1 VVGVSSLPPQA
12 ASDIDKKTASGNA
25 AEHNGRTRMNFSL
38 KSIFGMRT
46 TDCGMRLLLKRMTSR
61 RARKTGGTVCA
72 TREDNRLDRGAQ
84 KRRSIESAH
93 DDAVT
98 VG

>member
-1 VVGVSSLPPQA
+1 
-12 ASDIDKKTASGNA
+12 
-25 AEHNGRTRMNFSL
+25 MNFSL
-38 KSIFGMRT
+38 KSIFWYANYE
-46 TDCGMRLLLKRMTSR
+46 LLNANCEWQMKRMTCR
-61 RARKTGGTVCA
+61 RARRIGGTVCA

>member
-1 VVGVSSLPPQA
+1 
-12 ASDIDKKTASGNA
+12 
-25 AEHNGRTRMNFSL
+25 
-38 KSIFGMRT
+38 
-46 TDCGMRLLLKRMTSR
+46 MRLLMKPMTRR

-72 TREDNRLDRGAQ
+72 TREDYRLDRGAQ
-84 KRRSIESAH
+84 EPRSIESAH